1 MADPHN
7 PGTPAINGAAMNG
20 LGTTSEGIDLQPVT
34 AESMERE
41 LRRVWRETVA
51 RDRGGDESTDRVEA
65 GERDETPRV
74 RAILSNLILL
84 TSASHQIPRATLD
97 QFITEVCIAFP
108 SRIFVV
114 EYDPTQHEPLTPF
127 VSSRCV
133 HARSGV
139 RTCSEE
145 VYLKVNAEGIPL
157 VASLLTSFFVADVP
171 RVLALPGDP
180 IVPVL
185 GGRELDWPFIRLF
198 RRVLS
203 VSDRVVFDSSRF
215 KNFFQ
220 TVRLLLSSAEGQCD
234 AEHEEDD
241 DSTLEHSV
249 LRMLSDLQWERSER
263 WRSLIAELFD
273 ASVLQELLGE
283 LSCIRFTSVGSSL
296 SAEAFLIGGWIVH
309 ALGLRVERAVSTSEI
324 VCTLPYGKEVCLDF
338 RSGKAGAGDEA
349 GLEQVTFVLGD
360 RKRGEVECSV
370 EREGGR
376 GELSVIVLEPG
387 PISKTVR
394 GSLRRVPFRRRSV
407 EELFMQTMLAEGD
420 VMFGASLLG
429 AFRQAAV
436 LEQVRRRGER

>member
-1 MADPHN
+1 
-7 PGTPAINGAAMNG
+7 
-20 LGTTSEGIDLQPVT
+20 
-34 AESMERE
+34 
-41 LRRVWRETVA
+41 
-51 RDRGGDESTDRVEA
+51 
-65 GERDETPRV
+65 
-74 RAILSNLILL
+74 
-84 TSASHQIPRATLD
+84 
-97 QFITEVCIAFP
+97 
-108 SRIFVV
+108 
-114 EYDPTQHEPLTPF
+114 
-127 VSSRCV
+127 
-133 HARSGV
+133 V

-145 VYLKVNAEGIPL
+145 VYLKVNGEGIPL

-203 VSDRVVFDSSRF
+203 VSDRVVFDSTRF
-215 KNFFQ
+215 KNFFH

-234 AEHEEDD
+234 AEHEDDD
-241 DSTLEHSV
+241 DSALEHSV

-273 ASVLQELLGE
+273 ATSLQELFGE
-283 LSCIRFTSVGSSL
+283 LSRVRLVSSSCSA
-296 SAEAFLIGGWIVH
+296 SAEAFLIGGWIVQ
-309 ALGLRVERAVSTSEI
+309 ALGLRVERAISNSEI
-324 VCTLPYGKEVCLDF
+324 VCTLPYGKEVVLDL
-338 RSGKAGAGDEA
+338 RSGKAGEEE
-349 GLEQVTFVLGD
+349 GLEQVTFVFGD
-360 RKRGEVECSV
+360 RNRGEVECSV
-370 EREGGR
+370 ERDGGR

-387 PISKTVR
+387 PLTKTVR
-394 GSLRRVPFRRRSV
+394 GSLRRVPFRRRTV